1 MSLIKQTSARLRR
14 LWLTDIWLAA
24 TAREKSLRGRLFAV
38 LRVIS
43 ITLSGLADLKVAAR
57 AAALSYSSLL
67 ALGPL
72 VALGVLISG
81 FALGDQDP
89 VIMAR
94 SLNRV
99 ISFVAPQLSQ
109 YDAAGARSAT
119 PPAPPVLRAA
129 PPEEAAAAAPAPDP
143 ELVRY
148 IDTFIKSSRSGAAGA
163 IGLLTL
169 LFIVIQLFSSIEN
182 TFNDIWGVRR
192 GRSLLT
198 RIVYYW
204 TAVTLGAVLFFT
216 SVTLLSA
223 GAFINVFFAKVPLGG
238 HLKEL
243 FVFLLPSASALLLVL
258 VLMLF
263 YRSIPNTR
271 VKWRAALIGAVVVA
285 ALLILNNTLAFLY
298 FRSVVFNRSLYGSV
312 GILPIL
318 MIGLYF
324 FWFFVLV
331 GGQITYAVQNVHY
344 RSSQAAWHNVNEAT
358 RESLSLL
365 LLVLIARRFRD
376 CAAPYSVTQL
386 SHIVRVPSQ
395 ILNES
400 LNRLCDLG
408 LIAQLPPA
416 DDRDQSDYRFQPAR
430 PLEKITL
437 LQFRELFEN
446 YGEAPSGELLDSL
459 DPVLAYYHERLARAL
474 PSALG
479 EQSLAELL
487 DARPSTLTAVPFP
500 LRTGGV

>member
-1 MSLIKQTSARLRR
+1 MSLIKQTAARLRR
-14 LWLTDIWLAA
+14 LWTQEIWLAA
-24 TAREKSLRGRLFAV
+24 TAREKSLRGRFFAV
-38 LRVIS
+38 LRVVS
-43 ITLSGLADLKVAAR
+43 ITVSGLRDLKVAAR

-72 VALGVLISG
+72 VALAVLISG

-109 YDAAGARSAT
+109 YDAAAAHGAPAT
-119 PPAPPVLRAA
+119 PVLRAA
-129 PPEEAAAAAPAPDP
+129 PATPDAVASAPDP

-223 GAFINVFFAKVPLGG
+223 GAFINVFFEKIPLGG

-258 VLMLF
+258 VLTLF

-271 VKWRAALIGAVVVA
+271 VKWIAALLGALVVA

-365 LLVLIARRFRD
+365 LLILVARRFRA
-376 CAAPYSVTQL
+376 CEPPYSVTQL

-430 PLEKITL
+430 PLDKITL
-437 LQFRELFEN
+437 LQFRRLFEN
-446 YGEAPSGELLDSL
+446 YGEAPSGELLDSI
-459 DPVLAYYHERLARAL
+459 DPVLALYHERLARGL
-474 PSALG
+474 PAALG
-479 EQSLAELL
+479 GQSLADLL
-487 DARPSTLTAVPFP
+487 DEQPSTLTAVPFP
-500 LRTGGV
+500 LKPGGA